1 MKKNSLIVS
10 LELELEINKLII
22 ATSQSMNIYWDFSP
36 TIPRDASK
44 STK

>member
-10 LELELEINKLII
+10 LELELEIQLII
-22 ATSQSMNIYWDFSP
+22 ATSQSMNIYWDFVP
-36 TIPRDASK
+36 TISRDVLK